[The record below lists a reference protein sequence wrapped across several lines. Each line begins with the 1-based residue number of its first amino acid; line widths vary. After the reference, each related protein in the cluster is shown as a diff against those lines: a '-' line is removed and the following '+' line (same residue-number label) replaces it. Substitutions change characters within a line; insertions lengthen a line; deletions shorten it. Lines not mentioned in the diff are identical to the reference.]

1 MTTNY
6 NVDQGHGADTTDR
19 DHILRGFARELLD
32 ATESLEPV
40 APLRGRL
47 EGMDVDD
54 AYVVQTLQL
63 EQHLADGR
71 VLAGRKVGLTSLA
84 MQDQLGV
91 DSPDFGFFF
100 EDMVHHDGAN
110 LPAGGFLA
118 PKVEPE
124 FGFVLKETLR
134 GPGITRDQAAAAI
147 GEVYPAIEIIDSR
160 IADWDIKLVDTVADN
175 ASCGAIAVGTTPLG
189 AAVDDLKSVECTLKI
204 NGEARE
210 SGTGEDVMGDP
221 IAPLVWLAN
230 VLGEQ
235 GVALEAGQLILPGSF
250 TKALPVVAGESATAD
265 FGDLGSLTI
274 NFV

>member
-1 MTTNY
+1 MTLQNENELAEAAAERRAT
-6 NVDQGHGADTTDR
+6 
-19 DHILRGFARELLD
+19 LKGFANELLE
-32 ATESLEPV
+32 ATDTLEPV

-63 EQHLADGR
+63 DKHLADGR

-84 MQDQLGV
+84 MQQQLGV

-100 EDMVHHDGAN
+100 EDMVHNEGAR
-110 LPAGGFLA
+110 LAAGAFVS

-124 FGFVLKETLR
+124 FGFVLKETLQ
-134 GPGITRDQAAAAI
+134 GPGVTVEQARAAI
-147 GEVYPAIEIIDSR
+147 GEVYAAIEIIDSR

-175 ASCGAIAVGTTPLG
+175 ASCGAIAVGTTPLP
-189 AAVDDLKSVECTLKI
+189 VSVEDLTNVACTLRI
-204 NGEARE
+204 NDEARE
-210 SGTGEDVMGDP
+210 SGTGEAVMGDP
-221 IAPLVWLAN
+221 VAPLAWLAN

-235 GVALEAGQLILPGSF
+235 GVALEAGQLVLPGSF

-274 NFV
+274 NFI